1 MDMVIKEIKDEAI
14 AGNIPIVLDDTID
27 FIRKFIEEQEIKNIL
42 EIGTAVGYSAIMMA
56 SLNDDI
62 RVITIERD
70 EERYFKALENIKK
83 VGLEDRITLIYKDA
97 LDVSLEGPFDMIFL
111 DAAKSQ
117 NIKFFNKFGLALKP
131 HGFIITDNLNFHGY
145 VDKDPEEIESKNIR
159 GIVKKTQE
167 FKQFLIENERYET
180 MFYDIGDGISISEK
194 VV

>member
-1 MDMVIKEIKDEAI
+1 
-14 AGNIPIVLDDTID
+14 
-27 FIRKFIEEQEIKNIL
+27 
-42 EIGTAVGYSAIMMA
+42 
-56 SLNDDI
+56 
-62 RVITIERD
+62 
-70 EERYFKALENIKK
+70 
-83 VGLEDRITLIYKDA
+83 
-97 LDVSLEGPFDMIFL
+97 MIFL